1 MELNREQI
9 KKELALFVD
18 DNPVE
23 LHLHHKKTSKFLSF
37 LKLVLAVITT
47 DEQKIFELE
56 NRLKECENGYEGTLY
71 LERCK
76 LHDAEEKI
84 KELTAENE
92 KLDRLANLRQRDLDN
107 SNDLL
112 FKAEDKNEAL
122 KKQVERLT
130 EENKGLRE
138 SYETVAKLWAK
149 DRAAKN
155 DTKG

>member
-1 MELNREQI
+1 MELDREQI
-9 KKELALFVD
+9 KKELVLFID
-18 DNPVE
+18 DTPVS
-23 LHLHHKKTSKFLSF
+23 LHLGLKKTSKFMSF

-84 KELTAENE
+84 KELTTKNE

-112 FKAEDKNEAL
+112 FKAEDEVA
-122 KKQVERLT
+122 R
-130 EENKGLRE
+130 LRE
-138 SYETVAKLWAK
+138 KLAKRPPKLII
-149 DRAAKN
+149 
-155 DTKG
+155 TKKSNRKGE